1 MKKNYTLKIT
11 LAMLVVVLVSLVS
24 FVGAYKG
31 KNLVKE
37 YSLGKDLG
45 ERKVVS
51 YSVVKKEE
59 NSGDTQSEEIAEEE
73 AATEESNE
81 SAENSK
87 SEESQE
93 KSEEE
98 INKDY
103 NKSKNIIEKRLA
115 AVDAEDYEVRL
126 NEENG
131 SIQMEVPADIDE
143 NFLQSDAEY
152 FFKSIIKPGKI
163 EVVNKSTSETIIDA
177 SGFKSASA
185 KIDTTTYTT
194 PTVVFNIKFTKQ
206 AKDTLKNVN
215 TKYTD
220 SEGKE
225 ADAEFVI
232 RLDGEDLYP
241 NSSSTTTVTAAEF
254 VESTK
259 NGVLELSY
267 GQSNDEEALKKQYEE
282 ASIIVSKINAGT
294 LPTEYQ
300 LDSVNVVKS
309 NINVKSI
316 VVIAIIIAAVM
327 FLFAMYKCKAK
338 AVLPM
343 LSLIGLVASTLLVLR
358 YTNVKIT
365 LFTILGL
372 AVIVIANYMLILK
385 SLTNDKEFKEN
396 FIDMFGKLIPCIII
410 GIVFCCSPYLQ
421 VSSLGM
427 TIFWGV
433 IVSFVYDI
441 LITRVL
447 INK

>member
-11 LAMLVVVLVSLVS
+11 LAMLVVVLISLVS

-45 ERKVVS
+45 ERKVAT
-51 YSVVKKEE
+51 YTVVEKTEEVNPEE
-59 NSGDTQSEEIAEEE
+59 N
-73 AATEESNE
+73 TENGE
-81 SAENSK
+81 SAEK
-87 SEESQE
+87 QE
-93 KSEEE
+93 KSEEDIKKE
-98 INKDY
+98 Y
-103 NKSKNIIEKRLA
+103 NKSKNILEKRLA
-115 AVDAEDYEVRL
+115 AVNAEDYEIRL
-126 NEENG
+126 DEENG
-131 SIQMEVPADIDE
+131 NIQLELPADIDK
-143 NFLQSDAEY
+143 NFLQNDAEY
-152 FFKSIIKPGKI
+152 FFRNIIKPGKI
-163 EVVNKSTSETIIDA
+163 EIVNKSTSETVVDA

-185 KIDTTTYTT
+185 KIDTNTYTT
-194 PTVVFNIKFTKQ
+194 PTVVFNIKFTKK
-206 AKDTLKNVN
+206 AKEILKNAN

-220 SEGKE
+220 SEGNE

-241 NSSSTTTVTAAEF
+241 NSSSSTTITAAQF

-267 GQSNDEEALKKQYEE
+267 GQASDEEALNREYEE
-282 ASIIVSKINAGT
+282 ASIIVAKINGET
-294 LPTEYQ
+294 LPNEY
-300 LDSVNVVKS
+300 SFESINVVKS
-309 NINVKSI
+309 SI
-316 VVIAIIIAAVM
+316 SIKTIVIIAIIIAAVM
-327 FLFAMYKCKAK
+327 FGFALYKYKGK
-338 AVLPM
+338 VVLPM
-343 LSLIGLVASTLLVLR
+343 LSLVGLVASVLLVLR

-372 AVIVIANYMLILK
+372 AVILVANYLFILK
-385 SLTNDKEFKEN
+385 SFENDKDFKEN
-396 FIDMFGKLIPCIII
+396 FINMFSKLIPCIII
-410 GIVFCCSPYLQ
+410 AIVFCCSPYLQ

-441 LITRVL
+441 AITRVL

>member
-45 ERKVVS
+45 ERKVAT
-51 YSVVKKEE
+51 YTVVEKTEEVNPEE
-59 NSGDTQSEEIAEEE
+59 N
-73 AATEESNE
+73 TEDGE
-81 SAENSK
+81 SAEKQQK
-87 SEESQE
+87 SEEDIKKE
-93 KSEEE
+93 Y
-98 INKDY
+98 I
-103 NKSKNIIEKRLA
+103 KSKNIIEKRLA
-115 AVDAEDYEVRL
+115 AVNTEDYEVRL
-126 NEENG
+126 DEENG
-131 SIQMEVPADIDE
+131 NIQLELPADIDK
-143 NFLQSDAEY
+143 NFLQNDAEY
-152 FFKSIIKPGKI
+152 FFRNIMKQGKVEI
-163 EVVNKSTSETIIDA
+163 VNKSTNETVVDA

-185 KIDTTTYTT
+185 KIDTNTYTT
-194 PTVVFNIKFTKQ
+194 PTVVFNIKFTKK
-206 AKDTLKNVN
+206 AKETLKNAN

-241 NSSSTTTVTAAEF
+241 NSSSSTTITAAQF

-259 NGVLELSY
+259 NGILELSY
-267 GQSNDEEALKKQYEE
+267 GQSSDEETLAREYEE
-282 ASIIVSKINAGT
+282 ASIIVAKINEET
-294 LPTEYQ
+294 LPNEY
-300 LDSVNVVKS
+300 SFESINVVKS
-309 NINVKSI
+309 NISI
-316 VVIAIIIAAVM
+316 KAIVIFAIIIAAAM
-327 FLFAMYKCKAK
+327 FVFALYKHKGK
-338 AVLPM
+338 VVLPM
-343 LSLIGLVASTLLVLR
+343 LSLTGLVASVLLVLR

-372 AVIVIANYMLILK
+372 AVIVIANYLFILK
-385 SLTNDKEFKEN
+385 SFENDKDFKEN
-396 FIDMFGKLIPCIII
+396 FINMFSKLIPCIII
-410 GIVFCCSPYLQ
+410 AIVFCCSPYLQ

-441 LITRVL
+441 AITRVL